1 MNALVL
7 LLALLGQEDPPP
19 TPLQKA
25 LNDMEPRGAWHYDDL
40 AAGTAE
46 AKKTSKPLLV
56 VLRCP
61 P

>member
-1 MNALVL
+1 MRT
-7 LLALLGQEDPPP
+7 LALLAALALQGDPPA

-25 LNDMEPRGAWHYDDL
+25 LNDLEPRGAWHYDDL
-40 AAGTAE
+40 AGGLAE
-46 AKKTSKPLLV
+46 ARRTGKPLLV